1 MKNRED
7 FPSNRGYLTI
17 YLYIC
22 GRLGFEKKKCS
33 ILENFALGM
42 EMELFIALPKAI
54 KAGMHSPALSR
65 VDFLDET
72 RQGNAQINNFNFN
85 IIF

>member
-1 MKNRED
+1 LGFSAFHFPAFLPNLPMKNRED

-42 EMELFIALPKAI
+42 EMELFIALSKAI
-54 KAGMHSPALSR
+54 KAGMHSPA
-65 VDFLDET
+65 
-72 RQGNAQINNFNFN
+72 
-85 IIF
+85 